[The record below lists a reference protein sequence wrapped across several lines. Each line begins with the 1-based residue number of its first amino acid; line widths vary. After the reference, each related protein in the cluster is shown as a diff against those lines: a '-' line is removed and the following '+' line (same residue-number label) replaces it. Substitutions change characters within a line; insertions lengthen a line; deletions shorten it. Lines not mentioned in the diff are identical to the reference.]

1 METENENKGV
11 NWVQILKVVV
21 QVLTAIV
28 SGIAGGTLV
37 N

>member
-1 METENENKGV
+1 MEENDKTTDWIKV
-11 NWVQILKVVV
+11 LKVVV
-21 QVLTAIV
+21 QILTAIV

>member
-1 METENENKGV
+1 METENENKGA
-11 NWVQILKVVV
+11 NWIKIIKVVV

>member
-1 METENENKGV
+1 MEENDKTTTWIKV
-11 NWVQILKVVV
+11 LKVVV
-21 QVLTAIV
+21 QILTAIV

>member
-1 METENENKGV
+1 MEENEKTTDWIKV
-11 NWVQILKVVV
+11 LKVVV
-21 QVLTAIV
+21 QILTAIV